1 MYLRGFF
8 IYVMKL
14 NEIIQGLEQIKEFK
28 QLSFCWGRIND
39 VQKFIDTNVSYLKS
53 NSGKLRFK
61 PYYDRLLEFY
71 LANK

>member
-1 MYLRGFF
+1 MNLRGFF

-14 NEIIQGLEQIKEFK
+14 NEIIQGIEQIKEFK
-28 QLSFCWGRIND
+28 QLSFSWGRVND
-39 VQKFIDTNVSYLKS
+39 IQKFIDINVSYLKA